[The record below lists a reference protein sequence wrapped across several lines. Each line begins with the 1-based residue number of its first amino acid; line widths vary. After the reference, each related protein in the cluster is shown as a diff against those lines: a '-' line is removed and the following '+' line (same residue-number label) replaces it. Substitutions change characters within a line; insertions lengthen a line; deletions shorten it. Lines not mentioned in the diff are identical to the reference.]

1 MGYKIIRLDGK
12 EDKITSHVFDSYSD
26 AYDLLDSIYG
36 DLCCSDADYED
47 IVDYNIVENKENT
60 KIMSNKNW
68 TPTQKDNQGIITN
81 IYELFKEELTKL
93 QKETGCPDSF
103 IYDLVGRIQNEWRPN
118 SCHSI
123 VRNQEKKN

>member
-103 IYDLVGRIQNEWRPN
+103 IYDLVGRIQNEWHPN